1 VRETRE
7 VIDMTNFP
15 EKQFM
20 EDLWSAEG
28 KMIDTPLGVG
38 TISNVRTKA
47 GIDLEVMVKIRGI
60 DGFTLFSGLKLFANK
75 SVIA

>member
-1 VRETRE
+1 
-7 VIDMTNFP
+7 MTNFP

-60 DGFTLFSGLKLFANK
+60 DGFTLVSGLKLFANK

>member
-1 VRETRE
+1 
-7 VIDMTNFP
+7 MTNFP

>member
-1 VRETRE
+1 
-7 VIDMTNFP
+7 MTNFP

-75 SVIA
+75 SKE